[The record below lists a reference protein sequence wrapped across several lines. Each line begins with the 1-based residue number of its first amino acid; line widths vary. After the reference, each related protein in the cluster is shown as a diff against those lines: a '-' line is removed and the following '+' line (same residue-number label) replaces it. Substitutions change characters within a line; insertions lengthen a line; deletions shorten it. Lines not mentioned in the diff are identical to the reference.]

1 MRERIYIQ
9 DNPPQS
15 SSSGGESLWKQ
26 IAVICVQGAVAG
38 VLFYYG
44 TKWIANTL
52 KMEGGD
58 ASVESKQ
65 SLAKRLKR
73 DDVLTMTFN
82 SYEARL
88 LNDVLGS
95 EEITVTFEDIGG
107 LAEQVD
113 DIHDNIVLPLQ
124 LWNMSKDAVE
134 KNEIIPCPTGV
145 LLYGAPGTGKTL
157 IAKAIAKES
166 GATFLNI
173 KASSINDKYFG
184 ESDKLASAL
193 FSLARK
199 LGPTVIFID
208 EIETLLRKRG
218 SSDFGGA
225 VPSVQGVFLT
235 EWDGLVVERNQE
247 NNNNNNNNSHIVTTR
262 TPPVVVL
269 GATNRPND
277 IDAAFLRRM
286 PLRVQTLV
294 PDYRG
299 RLEILKAQLKKEN
312 LKDSDVDLEEIAE
325 ETEGFTGSDLKEL
338 IRIAHLQRVKE
349 FKDDLKAMTKQKNTD
364 NNSSNKRAPLI
375 PRNWQ
380 QSDFMFALKKTQKTG
395 E

>member
-1 MRERIYIQ
+1 M
-9 DNPPQS
+9 
-15 SSSGGESLWKQ
+15 WKQ
-26 IAVICVQGAVAG
+26 VAVICVQGVVAG
-38 VLFYYG
+38 ALIYYG
-44 TKWIANTL
+44 TKWISNTL

-58 ASVESKQ
+58 ASMDSKQ

-73 DDVLTMTFN
+73 DDILTMTFN

-124 LWNMSKDAVE
+124 LWNMSKDSFE

-218 SSDFGGA
+218 CSDFGGA

-247 NNNNNNNNSHIVTTR
+247 NNNNNTSSIGMMR

-286 PLRVQTLV
+286 PLRVQTMV
-294 PDYRG
+294 PDYQG

-312 LKDSDVDLEEIAE
+312 FKDTDVDLEEIAE

-349 FKDDLKAMTKQKNTD
+349 IKGDLKSMAKNKNAQSD
-364 NNSSNKRAPLI
+364 NNNNSFNKRIPLM
-375 PRNWQ
+375 PRNWK

-395 E
+395 EL